1 MNRLCLMGLLAI
13 SALLCAGCKSDEENH
28 SQVRELWSTGSY
40 PVPSRADER
49 VLFMQEQ
56 SPAGLYVL
64 NGDHADQV
72 PLGAL
77 AVRSDYVWT
86 RDASRIAFSVPG
98 ASGGEFSGIWISAAG
113 NPLSVHRIWDRG
125 SHPSFYP
132 VETRLVCAGPEDGS
146 ADEGIWQLDFT
157 GTERARLAEH
167 GVAPEVSPDGL
178 LIAYLLTT
186 GGSQGRTLVVLHRDS
201 HELDTLAV
209 NVLRHSWLG
218 DSQTLVYENL
228 QSSMPP
234 QSWINIVRPGDP
246 LSGTPIAPGTAP
258 AGYLSSN
265 EFVYGGIS
273 SDVSNGIYLASDT
286 RAPRQLSTVGTNPK
300 HAGGNRVIA
309 QDGDHLIEII
319 Y

>member
-1 MNRLCLMGLLAI
+1 MNRYCTIGFLALAVLCM
-13 SALLCAGCKSDEENH
+13 SCKKDEEDH
-28 SQVRELWSTGSY
+28 THVRDLWSTGSY
-40 PVPSRADER
+40 PVPSPVDQR

-77 AVRSDYVWT
+77 GVRNDYVWT
-86 RDASRIAFSVPG
+86 RDGSRIAFSVPG
-98 ASGGEFSGIWISAAG
+98 ESGGEHIGIWISANG
-113 NPLSVHRIWDRG
+113 NPLNVYRIWDRG

-132 VETRLVCAGPEDGS
+132 VETRLVCGGPEDGS

-157 GTERARLAEH
+157 GSERARLADH

-178 LIAYLLTT
+178 LVAFLLTT
-186 GGSQGRTLVVLHRDS
+186 GGSEGRTLVILHRDS
-201 HELDTLAV
+201 HVQDTIAV

-218 DSQTLVYENL
+218 DSQTIVYEKV
-228 QSSMPP
+228 QSLTPP
-234 QSWINIVRPGDP
+234 QSWINLVRPGDP
-246 LSGTPIAPGTAP
+246 LSGVPVAPGTAP

-265 EFVYGGIS
+265 EFVYAGIS
-273 SDVSNGIYLASDT
+273 GDMLSGIYLASSAQT
-286 RAPRQLSTVGTNPK
+286 PRRISTIGTNPK
-300 HAGGNRVIA
+300 HAGGDRVVA